1 MTARIPTRPMKRIAT
16 VLIASL
22 ALLLAAC
29 DFDGAYDLPLPGS
42 PVDKDKSYVITADFR
57 DVLNVVPKSPVMVDD
72 VTVGEITEVDR
83 NGWHARVTMRIRDD
97 VKLPANSMAMI
108 RQTSLLGEKYVA
120 LEEPVDEPAAGVL
133 TDKGHIALSAT
144 GRNPEVEEV
153 LGALSFL
160 LSGGGVAQLG
170 TITTELNNVMSGRTG
185 DVKRLLTNLDQ
196 VVGTLDDQKAD
207 IIDAMESMNKLATTL
222 NTERDAIGE
231 AIDVMPAA
239 IKVLKD
245 QHGELVKMLKGLEEL
260 GKVGTR
266 VIGASKDDLIASL
279 KSLKP
284 ILTALNE
291 AGASLPAGLS
301 LMLSFPFP
309 EEAQDIVKGDYG
321 NTEIR
326 LDVNLENYITD
337 SLITLPDPAELVKD
351 LTKCLGSGNLASKA
365 CAKFLTNL
373 DLFREL
379 RAACK
384 EPINKLRDVCKI
396 LAKLPGGGLPDLS
409 DLSKLL
415 GQPGLSAVPELL
427 GLDGLLGLKK
437 AATGGPDAPRADL
450 YGTGITS

>member
-1 MTARIPTRPMKRIAT
+1 
-16 VLIASL
+16 
-22 ALLLAAC
+22 
-29 DFDGAYDLPLPGS
+29 
-42 PVDKDKSYVITADFR
+42 
-57 DVLNVVPKSPVMVDD
+57 
-72 VTVGEITEVDR
+72 
-83 NGWHARVTMRIRDD
+83 MRIRDD
-97 VKLPANSMAMI
+97 VELPANSLAMI

-133 TDKGHIALSAT
+133 EDEGHIALSAT

-185 DVKRLLTNLDQ
+185 DLKRLLSNLDQ

-245 QHGELVKMLKGLEEL
+245 QPGKLAQTPKGPEETGKGGPRGPDAIGEAIDVMPAAIKVLKDQHGELVQMLKGLEEL

-266 VIGASKDDLIASL
+266 VIGASKDDLLASL
-279 KSLKP
+279 KSLQP
-284 ILTALNE
+284 ILASLNE

-326 LDVNLENYITD
+326 LDVNLENYLTD

-384 EPINKLRDVCKI
+384 EPTNKLRDVCKI

-437 AATGGPDAPRADL
+437 AATGGRDAPRADL